1 MKNDVIPIESV
12 AGKILLIRNQK
23 VMMDRDLAEL
33 YGVETRVPMQG
44 VKRNINRFPSDFMFQ
59 LNNAEFKNL
68 KSQFV
73 TSSWGGI
80 RRLPHAFSEQGVAML
95 SSVLRSKRA
104 VDVNIAIMRA
114 FVRMR
119 ELLYADKELALR
131 VEKIEKKLDSHGAAL
146 QTIILEISNLLK
158 QPKPNTK
165 RIGF

>member
-1 MKNDVIPIESV
+1 MKNDVMPIESI

-23 VMMDRDLAEL
+23 VMLDRDLAEL
-33 YGVETRVPMQG
+33 YGVETRVLMQG
-44 VKRNINRFPSDFMFQ
+44 VRRNINRFPSDFMFQ
-59 LNNAEFKNL
+59 LNNAEFENL

-80 RRLPHAFSEQGVAML
+80 RKLPHAFSEQGVAML

-131 VEKIEKKLDSHGAAL
+131 VEKIEKILDGHGKSL
-146 QTIILEISNLLK
+146 HRIIQEVSDLLK
-158 QPKPNTK
+158 QPKPKSK